1 MRTLDG
7 PSPPPVGNTIWNWN
21 RNLNKYEL
29 NLMLQLTL
37 AFVHLY
43 SMISLGVITSFGNT
57 IQIYSDKIR
66 VGKYPLLQHKCM
78 LPTDWLLK
86 LHAEQ
91 S

>member
-7 PSPPPVGNTIWNWN
+7 PSPPPPVGNTIWNWN

-37 AFVHLY
+37 AFVHMY
-43 SMISLGVITSFGNT
+43 SLISLGVITSFRNT
-57 IQIYSDKIR
+57 IKIHSDKMR
-66 VGKYPLLQHKCM
+66 VGKCPLLQHKCW

-86 LHAEQ
+86 LHAE
-91 S
+91 